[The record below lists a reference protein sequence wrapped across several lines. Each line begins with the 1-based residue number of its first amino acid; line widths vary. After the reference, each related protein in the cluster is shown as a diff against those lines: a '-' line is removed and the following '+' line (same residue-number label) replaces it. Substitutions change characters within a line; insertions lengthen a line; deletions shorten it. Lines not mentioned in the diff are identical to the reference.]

1 MIPMKISEVA
11 AAVVGK
17 PEIFC
22 VYKFLKAVKFLL
34 CVESVITV
42 L

>member
-1 MIPMKISEVA
+1 MMAMQISEVA

-22 VYKFLKAVKFLL
+22 VDKFLKAV
-34 CVESVITV
+34 
-42 L
+42 